1 MRIVGVQ
8 ASRTMGLR
16 RVFFIGQMNVETFR
30 IALAGE
36 QQVVVSIRVR
46 MDVELLGA
54 RSGLDERAVDM
65 NLVRIS
71 P

>member
-1 MRIVGVQ
+1 MAR
-8 ASRTMGLR
+8 L
-16 RVFFIGQMNVETFR
+16 NVEAFR

-36 QQVVVSIRVR
+36 QQVVVSVRVR
-46 MDVELLGA
+46 MDVELLGI

>member
-1 MRIVGVQ
+1 
-8 ASRTMGLR
+8 
-16 RVFFIGQMNVETFR
+16 MNVETFR

-36 QQVVVSIRVR
+36 QKVVVSIRVR
-46 MDVELLGA
+46 MDVELFGA